1 MSPTVDKSR
10 SWRWQGSWRS
20 ALGILLLAFASFG
33 ARADSIPRPE
43 GIQPDVNF
51 WIRVY
56 TEVTTNEGFL
66 HDERNLSVIY
76 DTLKFGA
83 GTSPR
88 DRQRQ
93 VDERRDRHIA
103 ALRRIVAAL
112 PSEADRD
119 ALSAEDKRIL
129 ALWGPNPSAILL
141 RDATQRIR
149 FQLGQADRFKEGL
162 IRSSSWETHIAET
175 FANQGLPP
183 ELAVLPHVESSFNAA
198 AYSKVG
204 AAGLWQFM
212 RSTGRRYMR
221 VDDAVD
227 ERLDPYRSTEAA
239 AQLLAY
245 NYRVLGSWPLA
256 LTAYNHGAAG
266 MRRAKESVG
275 TDDFVKINRTYNS
288 RTFGFA
294 SRNFFPSFLAA
305 LTIDENP
312 EKYFGPL
319 QRRPEQKFHELT
331 MPAYV
336 RLATLERTLALDRE
350 QLRALNPAWRPA
362 IYSGTR
368 LVPRGYRLRLPADTA
383 EKWTADLLSSR
394 LPPNELYAG
403 QITPRTHRVRRGES
417 LASIAPKYGLS
428 AQRLAELNNL
438 SANAQLRAGRR
449 LALPEQLPRVIGAP
463 STPAATAVVAALP
476 ASPENATAASA
487 PAEDFYVVRRGDSL
501 QLIAARVRVPE
512 GQLLRMN
519 RLKDPDRLYEGQRL
533 RIAGEPEAVVV
544 VAATADEAETKVA
557 TIDAARGEA
566 QREGAVVEVVREETT
581 RRIGTGEPTRGR
593 YRSAATVAME
603 AATTPEVASSVV
615 KAAEDAREP
624 VSAAQAEELS
634 PALGPVSASQALADS
649 IDYQVRDD
657 GTIRVEATETLGH
670 YADWLRIPT
679 QRLRVVNNLKARSTV
694 QLGQKLKLDYSKVS
708 RETFEQLR
716 RDYHA
721 KLQGEYFAQH
731 RIAGTEVY
739 IVRRGDSLWT
749 MTQRF
754 SNLPIWLLRQY
765 NPDTDLSDLRAG
777 TQVVMPRV
785 EVLAGS

>member
-1 MSPTVDKSR
+1 MRSTVLP
-10 SWRWQGSWRS
+10 S
-20 ALGILLLAFASFG
+20 ALVARFRPWLLVLACVIAVG
-33 ARADSIPRPE
+33 AQAQAQNKIPRPE
-43 GIQPDVNF
+43 GLQPDVNF

-56 TEVTTNEGFL
+56 TEVTTNEGYL
-66 HDERNLSVIY
+66 HDERNLTVIY
-76 DTLKFGA
+76 DTVKFGA
-83 GTSPR
+83 GQSPR
-88 DRQRQ
+88 DRQRL

-103 ALRRIVAAL
+103 ALRRIIAAL
-112 PSEADRD
+112 PTEAGRE
-119 ALSAEDKRIL
+119 ALSDEDKRVL
-129 ALWGPNPSAILL
+129 ALWGANVSPILL
-141 RDATQRIR
+141 REATQRIR

-162 IRSSSWETHIAET
+162 IRSSSWETHIQET

-245 NYRVLGSWPLA
+245 NYRVLDSWPLA

-312 EKYFGPL
+312 EKYFGVFE
-319 QRRPEQKFHELT
+319 RRPEQKFREVT

-336 RLATLERTLALDRE
+336 RLATLERALQLDRE
-350 QLRALNPAWRPA
+350 QLRPLNPAWRPT
-362 IYSGTR
+362 IFNGTR

-383 EKWTADLLSSR
+383 ERWTPELLTSR
-394 LPPNELYAG
+394 LPANELYAG
-403 QITPRTHRVRRGES
+403 QITPRSHRVRKGDT
-417 LASIAPKYGLS
+417 LAAVAQRYGMT
-428 AQRLAELNNL
+428 AARLAEMNGI
-438 SANAQLRAGRR
+438 SASSSLRAGRR
-449 LALPEQLPRVIGAP
+449 LNLPEQLPRLLTAANAAP
-463 STPAATAVVAALP
+463 PTAASATSP
-476 ASPENATAASA
+476 SPENATAATA

-501 QLIAARVRVPE
+501 QVIAARVRVPE
-512 GQLLRMN
+512 AQLLRMN
-519 RLKDPDRLYEGQRL
+519 ALKDPDRLYEGQRL
-533 RIAGEPEAVVV
+533 RIAGELKAELAAREPES
-544 VAATADEAETKVA
+544 ETKVA
-557 TIDAARGEA
+557 AIDAARGEA
-566 QREGAVVEVVREETT
+566 QREVAAVEVVREETT
-581 RRIGTGEPTRGR
+581 RPIGTGEPTRGR
-593 YRSAATVAME
+593 PRSAAAVAME
-603 AATTPEVASSVV
+603 AATTPEVATSVV
-615 KAAEDAREP
+615 QAAESAREP
-624 VSAAQAEELS
+624 VSASQAEELS
-634 PALGPVSASQALADS
+634 PALGPVSGTQALADS

-657 GTIRVEATETLGH
+657 GSIRVEATETLGH
-670 YADWLRIPT
+670 YADWLQIPT
-679 QRLRVVNNLKARSTV
+679 QRLRTVNKLKARQTV
-694 QLGQKLKLDYSKVS
+694 QLGQKLQLDYSRVS
-708 RETFEQLR
+708 RETFEQQR

-721 KLQGEYFAQH
+721 KLQGEFFVQH

-777 TQVVMPRV
+777 TQVVMPRI
-785 EVLAGS
+785 EVVAGS

>member
-1 MSPTVDKSR
+1 MSPTVR
-10 SWRWQGSWRS
+10 NRLRRAGGA
-20 ALGILLLAFASFG
+20 ALLVVLGLGLGPLAVA
-33 ARADSIPRPE
+33 AESIPRPE
-43 GIQPDVNF
+43 GIQSDVNF

-56 TEVTTNEGFL
+56 TEVNTNEGFL
-66 HDERNLSVIY
+66 HDERNLGVIY

-83 GTSPR
+83 ATSSGE
-88 DRQRQ
+88 RQRL
-93 VDERRDRHIA
+93 VDERRERHIA
-103 ALRRIVAAL
+103 ALRRIAAAL
-112 PSEADRD
+112 PSEGGRD
-119 ALSAEDKRIL
+119 GLSEEDKRVL
-129 ALWGPNPSAILL
+129 ALWGPNVSAIVL

-162 IRSSSWETHIAET
+162 IRSSSWQTHIAET
-175 FANQGLPP
+175 FANQGLPS

-266 MRRAKESVG
+266 MRRARETVG
-275 TDDFVKINRTYNS
+275 TDDYVKINRTYSS

-319 QRRPEQKFHELT
+319 ERRPEQKFREIT

-336 RLATLERTLALDRE
+336 RLTTLERTLGLDRE
-350 QLRALNPAWRPA
+350 QLRVLNPAWRPPV
-362 IYSGTR
+362 YQGTR

-383 EKWTADLLSSR
+383 EKWTAEMLSSR
-394 LPPNELYAG
+394 VPPNELYAG
-403 QITPRTHRVRRGES
+403 QITPRTHRVRKGES
-417 LASIAPKYGLS
+417 LARIAATYGLTAS
-428 AQRLAELNNL
+428 RLAELNGI

-449 LALPEQLPRVIGAP
+449 LQLPEQLPRVIGAP
-463 STPAATAVVAALP
+463 AVAAGPAVVAAASP
-476 ASPENATAASA
+476 SPENATAASA
-487 PAEDFYVVRRGDSL
+487 PADDFYVVRRGDSL

-512 GQLLRMN
+512 GQLLKMN
-519 RLKDPDRLYEGQRL
+519 ALKDPDRLYEGQRL
-533 RIAGEPEAVVV
+533 RIAGEAAPAV
-544 VAATADEAETKVA
+544 VAAAAPEEVETKVA
-557 TIDAARGEA
+557 AIDAARGEA
-566 QREGAVVEVVREETT
+566 QREGAAVEVVREETT
-581 RRIGTGEPTRGR
+581 RPIGTGEPRRGR
-593 YRSAATVAME
+593 PRSAAVEAME
-603 AATTPEVASSVV
+603 AATTPAVASSVV
-615 KAAEDAREP
+615 QAADEAREP
-624 VSAAQAEELS
+624 VSASQAEDLS
-634 PALGPVSASQALADS
+634 PALGPVSVSQGLADS

-657 GTIRVEATETLGH
+657 GSIRIEATETLGQ
-670 YADWLRIPT
+670 YADWLQIPT
-679 QRLRVVNNLKARSTV
+679 QNLRNINKLKARQPV
-694 QLGQKLKLDYSKVS
+694 LLGQKLKLDYSRVS

-721 KLQGEYFAQH
+721 KLQGEFFVQH

>member
-1 MSPTVDKSR
+1 MFFRHACLALLFPLFAAPV
-10 SWRWQGSWRS
+10 S
-20 ALGILLLAFASFG
+20 AAQAHV
-33 ARADSIPRPE
+33 IPRPE
-43 GIQPDVNF
+43 GLQQDVNF

-66 HDERNLSVIY
+66 HDERNLAVVY
-76 DTLKFGA
+76 DSLKFSTG
-83 GTSPR
+83 GSSR
-88 DRQRQ
+88 ERQRL

-103 ALRRIVAAL
+103 ALRRIIAAL
-112 PSEADRD
+112 PTEAGRD
-119 ALSAEDKRIL
+119 ALSDEDKRIL
-129 ALWGPNPSAILL
+129 ALWGPNPSAIILKE
-141 RDATQRIR
+141 ATTRIR

-212 RSTGRRYMR
+212 RSTGKRYMR
-221 VDDAVD
+221 IDDAVD

-275 TDDFVKINRTYNS
+275 TDDFVKINRTYTS

-312 EKYFGPL
+312 EKYFGAL
-319 QRRPEQKFHELT
+319 QRRPEQKFHEIS

-336 RLATLERTLALDRE
+336 RLATLERALGVDRE
-350 QLRALNPAWRPA
+350 QLRLLNPGWRPT
-362 IYSGTR
+362 IFSGTR
-368 LVPRGYRLRLPADTA
+368 LVPKGYRLRLPADTA
-383 EKWTADLLSSR
+383 EKWTAELLMAQ
-394 LPPNELYAG
+394 LPANELYAG
-403 QITPRTHRVRRGES
+403 QVVARSHRIRKGES
-417 LASIAPKYGLS
+417 LAAIAQRYGLT
-428 AQRLAELNNL
+428 AARLADLNGM
-438 SANAQLRAGRR
+438 SVNATLRTGRH
-449 LALPEQLPRVIGAP
+449 LQLPEQLPRVLNAAVTP
-463 STPAATAVVAALP
+463 RPAAAS
-476 ASPENATAASA
+476 ASPENATAATA
-487 PAEDFYVVRRGDSL
+487 PSEDFYVVRRGDSL
-501 QLIAARVRVPE
+501 QVIAARVRVPE
-512 GQLLRMN
+512 AQLLRMN
-519 RLKDPDRLYEGQRL
+519 SLKDPDRLYEGQRL
-533 RIAGEPEAVVV
+533 RIAGELQAEIAARQPESEIK
-544 VAATADEAETKVA
+544 VAAM
-557 TIDAARGEA
+557 DAARGEA
-566 QREGAVVEVVREETT
+566 QREVAVVEMVREETT
-581 RRIGTGEPTRGR
+581 RPIGTGEPTRGR
-593 YRSAATVAME
+593 PRSAATVAME
-603 AATTPEVASSVV
+603 ASTTPDVASSVV
-615 KAAEDAREP
+615 KAAESAREP
-624 VSAAQAEELS
+624 VSASQAEELS
-634 PALGPVSASQALADS
+634 PALGPVTVGQGLADS
-649 IDYQVRDD
+649 IDYQVRED
-657 GTIRVEATETLGH
+657 GSIRIEATETLGQ
-670 YADWLRIPT
+670 YADWLKLPT
-679 QRLRVVNNLKARSTV
+679 QKLRTLNKLKARQPV
-694 QLGQKLKLDYSKVS
+694 LLGQKLQLDYSRVS

-721 KLQGEYFAQH
+721 RLQGEFFVQH

-749 MTQRF
+749 MTQKF

-765 NPDTDLSDLRAG
+765 NPDTDLSDLRPG

-785 EVLAGS
+785 EVMAGS

>member
-1 MSPTVDKSR
+1 
-10 SWRWQGSWRS
+10 
-20 ALGILLLAFASFG
+20 
-33 ARADSIPRPE
+33 
-43 GIQPDVNF
+43 
-51 WIRVY
+51 
-56 TEVTTNEGFL
+56 
-66 HDERNLSVIY
+66 
-76 DTLKFGA
+76 
-83 GTSPR
+83 
-88 DRQRQ
+88 
-93 VDERRDRHIA
+93 
-103 ALRRIVAAL
+103 
-112 PSEADRD
+112 
-119 ALSAEDKRIL
+119 
-129 ALWGPNPSAILL
+129 
-141 RDATQRIR
+141 
-149 FQLGQADRFKEGL
+149 
-162 IRSSSWETHIAET
+162 
-175 FANQGLPP
+175 
-183 ELAVLPHVESSFNAA
+183 
-198 AYSKVG
+198 
-204 AAGLWQFM
+204 
-212 RSTGRRYMR
+212 
-221 VDDAVD
+221 
-227 ERLDPYRSTEAA
+227 
-239 AQLLAY
+239 
-245 NYRVLGSWPLA
+245 
-256 LTAYNHGAAG
+256 
-266 MRRAKESVG
+266 
-275 TDDFVKINRTYNS
+275 
-288 RTFGFA
+288 
-294 SRNFFPSFLAA
+294 
-305 LTIDENP
+305 
-312 EKYFGPL
+312 
-319 QRRPEQKFHELT
+319 
-331 MPAYV
+331 
-336 RLATLERTLALDRE
+336 
-350 QLRALNPAWRPA
+350 
-362 IYSGTR
+362 
-368 LVPRGYRLRLPADTA
+368 VPRGYRLRLPADTA
-383 EKWTADLLSSR
+383 EQWTADLLGSK

-403 QITPRTHRVRRGES
+403 QITPRTHRVRKGES

-428 AQRLAELNNL
+428 AQRLAEMNNL

-463 STPAATAVVAALP
+463 GIPATTTVVAAVS
-476 ASPENATAASA
+476 ASPGNATAANA
-487 PAEDFYVVRRGDSL
+487 PSNDFYVVRRGDSL
-501 QLIAARVRVPE
+501 QLIAARVRVAE

-533 RIAGEPEAVVV
+533 RIAGEPETV
-544 VAATADEAETKVA
+544 VAATVEEAETKVA

-581 RRIGTGEPTRGR
+581 RPIGTGEPTRGR

-649 IDYQVRDD
+649 SDYQVRDD

>member
-1 MSPTVDKSR
+1 MSPTVAR
-10 SWRWQGSWRS
+10 FRRL
-20 ALGILLLAFASFG
+20 ARLALLLPVFSILAIPANG
-33 ARADSIPRPE
+33 APSAIPRPE
-43 GIQPDVNF
+43 GIQQDVNF

-66 HDERNLSVIY
+66 HDERNLAVVY
-76 DTLKFGA
+76 DRLQFSA
-83 GTSPR
+83 GSSPR
-88 DRQRQ
+88 DRQRL
-93 VDERRDRHIA
+93 VDDRRDQHIA

-112 PSEADRD
+112 PTEAGRES
-119 ALSAEDKRIL
+119 LSADDKKML
-129 ALWGPNPSAILL
+129 ALWGPNPSVVIL
-141 RDATQRIR
+141 RDAMQRIR

-312 EKYFGPL
+312 EKYFGQL
-319 QRRPEQKFHELT
+319 QRRPEQKFREVT

-336 RLATLERTLALDRE
+336 RLATLERVVGVDRE
-350 QLRALNPAWRPA
+350 QLRMLNPGWRPT
-362 IYSGTR
+362 IFNGTR

-383 EKWTADLLSSR
+383 ETWTADNLKAK
-394 LPPNELYAG
+394 LPANELYAG
-403 QITPRTHRVRRGES
+403 QITPRTHRVRKGET
-417 LASIAPKYGLS
+417 LAAIAKRYGMT
-428 AQRLAELNNL
+428 AARLGEMNGL
-438 SANAQLRAGRR
+438 SANASVRTGRH
-449 LALPEQLPRVIGAP
+449 LNLPEQLPRLLGGGAAA
-463 STPAATAVVAALP
+463 SVAATSVSTT
-476 ASPENATAASA
+476 SPENATAASA

-501 QLIAARVRVPE
+501 QVIAARVRVPE
-512 GQLLRMN
+512 GELLRMN
-519 RLKDPDRLYEGQRL
+519 SLKDPDRLYEGQRL
-533 RIAGEPEAVVV
+533 RIAGELRAEI
-544 VAATADEAETKVA
+544 AARESDSETKVA
-557 TIDAARGEA
+557 AIDAARGEA
-566 QREGAVVEVVREETT
+566 QREVAAVEVVREETT
-581 RRIGTGEPTRGR
+581 RPVGTGEPTRGR
-593 YRSAATVAME
+593 PRSAATVAME
-603 AATTPEVASSVV
+603 AATTPEVATSVV
-615 KAAEDAREP
+615 KAAEVAREP
-624 VSAAQAEELS
+624 VSAAQAEELG
-634 PALGPVSASQALADS
+634 PALGPVTVSQGLADS

-670 YADWLRIPT
+670 YADWLQIPT
-679 QRLRVVNNLKARSTV
+679 QKLRTLNKLKARQPV
-694 QLGQKLKLDYSKVS
+694 QLGQKLQLDYSKVS
-708 RETFEQLR
+708 RESFEQVR

-721 KLQGEYFAQH
+721 KLQGEFFAQH

-739 IVRRGDSLWT
+739 IVRGAIRSG
-749 MTQRF
+749 
-754 SNLPIWLLRQY
+754 P
-765 NPDTDLSDLRAG
+765 
-777 TQVVMPRV
+777 
-785 EVLAGS
+785 

>member
-1 MSPTVDKSR
+1 MSPTPKLHLQCLR
-10 SWRWQGSWRS
+10 QF
-20 ALGILLLAFASFG
+20 ALGLAFMACL
-33 ARADSIPRPE
+33 AAPMDVRAESIPRPE

-66 HDERNLSVIY
+66 HDERNLPVVY

-83 GTSPR
+83 GTSPQS
-88 DRQRQ
+88 RQRM

-103 ALRRIVAAL
+103 ALRRIIAAL
-112 PSEADRD
+112 PTEAGRA
-119 ALSAEDKRIL
+119 ALSDEDKRIL
-129 ALWGPNPSAILL
+129 ALWGANVSPILL

-149 FQLGQADRFKEGL
+149 FQLGQSDRFKEGL

-266 MRRAKESVG
+266 MRRAKETVG

-305 LTIDENP
+305 LTIDEDP
-312 EKYFGPL
+312 EKYFGAL
-319 QRRPEQKFHELT
+319 ERRPEQKFREVT

-336 RLATLERTLALDRE
+336 RLTTLERTVGVDRE
-350 QLRALNPAWRPA
+350 QLRSLNPAWRPT

-368 LVPRGYRLRLPADTA
+368 LVPRGYRLRLPPDTA
-383 EKWTADLLSSR
+383 EKWTADLLTSR

-403 QITPRTHRVRRGES
+403 QITPRTHRVRKGES
-417 LASIAPKYGLS
+417 LASIAPQYGLTAARLGEINGLS
-428 AQRLAELNNL
+428 A
-438 SANAQLRAGRR
+438 SAQLRAGRR
-449 LALPEQLPRVIGAP
+449 LQLPEQLPRVVGGTAAV
-463 STPAATAVVAALP
+463 TVATA
-476 ASPENATAASA
+476 SPSPGNATAASA
-487 PAEDFYVVRRGDSL
+487 PAEDYYVVRRGDSL
-501 QLIAARVRVPE
+501 QVIAARVRVPE
-512 GQLLRMN
+512 AQLLRMN
-519 RLKDPDRLYEGQRL
+519 ALKDPDRLYEGQRL
-533 RIAGEPEAVVV
+533 RIAGEPTPTI
-544 VAATADEAETKVA
+544 VAAAARDEVENKTV

-566 QREGAVVEVVREETT
+566 QREVAVVQAVREETT
-581 RRIGTGEPTRGR
+581 RPIGSGEPKRGR
-593 YRSAATVAME
+593 ARSAAVVAME

-615 KAAEDAREP
+615 QAAEGAREP
-624 VSAAQAEELS
+624 VSASEAEALS
-634 PALGPVSASQALADS
+634 PALGPVSVSQALADS

-657 GTIRVEATETLGH
+657 GSIRVEATETLGQ
-670 YADWLRIPT
+670 YADWLRLPT
-679 QRLRVVNNLKARSTV
+679 QKLRNLNKLKPRQPV
-694 QLGQKLKLDYSKVS
+694 LLGQKLNLDYSRVS

-721 KLQGEYFAQH
+721 KLQGEFFVQH
-731 RIAGTEVY
+731 RITGTEVY

-765 NPDTDLSDLRAG
+765 NPDTDLSDLRPG

-785 EVLAGS
+785 EPAGS

>member
-1 MSPTVDKSR
+1 M
-10 SWRWQGSWRS
+10 
-20 ALGILLLAFASFG
+20 
-33 ARADSIPRPE
+33 
-43 GIQPDVNF
+43 
-51 WIRVY
+51 
-56 TEVTTNEGFL
+56 
-66 HDERNLSVIY
+66 IY
-76 DTLKFGA
+76 DTVKFGA

-93 VDERRDRHIA
+93 VDDRRDRYIA
-103 ALRRIVAAL
+103 SLRRIIAAL
-112 PSEADRD
+112 PSTSDRD
-119 ALSAEDKRIL
+119 ALSADDKRIL

-149 FQLGQADRFKEGL
+149 FQLGQSDRFREGL
-162 IRSSSWETHIAET
+162 IRSSSWSTHIAET

-266 MRRAKESVG
+266 MRRARETVG

-288 RTFGFA
+288 RTFGYA

-312 EKYFGPL
+312 EKYFGQL
-319 QRRPEQKFHELT
+319 DRRPEQKFREVN

-336 RLATLERTLALDRE
+336 RLTTLERTLGLDRE

-362 IYSGTR
+362 IYNGTR

-383 EKWTADLLSSR
+383 EKWTADLLVSR

-403 QITPRTHRVRRGES
+403 QITERSHRVRKGET

-428 AQRLAELNNL
+428 AQRLAEMNRL
-438 SANAQLRAGRR
+438 SVNAPLRSGRR
-449 LALPEQLPRVIGAP
+449 LALPEQLPRVLGAP
-463 STPAATAVVAALP
+463 SAPVPVTVVAAAMP

-519 RLKDPDRLYEGQRL
+519 SLKDPDRLYEGQRL
-533 RIAGEPEAVVV
+533 RIAGEPAAVGV
-544 VAATADEAETKVA
+544 VAATAEEAENKVA

-566 QREGAVVEVVREETT
+566 QREGAVVEVVREEST
-581 RRIGTGEPTRGR
+581 RPIGSGEPTRGR

-603 AATTPEVASSVV
+603 AATTTEVASSVV

-679 QRLRVVNNLKARSTV
+679 QRLRVVNKLKARQTV
-694 QLGQKLKLDYSKVS
+694 QLGQKLQLDYSRVS

-721 KLQGEYFAQH
+721 KLQGEFFAQH
-731 RIAGTEVY
+731 RISGTEVY

-765 NPDTDLSDLRAG
+765 NPDADLSDLRAG

>member
-1 MSPTVDKSR
+1 
-10 SWRWQGSWRS
+10 
-20 ALGILLLAFASFG
+20 
-33 ARADSIPRPE
+33 
-43 GIQPDVNF
+43 VNF
-51 WIRVY
+51 WVRVY
-56 TEVTTNEGFL
+56 TEITTNEGFL
-66 HDERNLSVIY
+66 HDERNLGVVY

-93 VDERRDRHIA
+93 VDERRDRYIA
-103 ALRRIVAAL
+103 ALRRISAAL
-112 PSEADRD
+112 PSESDRQ
-119 ALSAEDKRIL
+119 ALSAEDRRIL

-149 FQLGQADRFKEGL
+149 FQLGQADRFREGL
-162 IRSSSWETHIAET
+162 IRSSSWSTHIAET

-266 MRRAKESVG
+266 MRRARETVG
-275 TDDFVKINRTYNS
+275 TDDFVKINRTYSS

-312 EKYFGPL
+312 EKFFGQL
-319 QRRPEQKFHELT
+319 ERRPEQKFREVA

-336 RLATLERTLALDRE
+336 RLATLERTLGLDRE
-350 QLRALNPAWRPA
+350 QLRVLNPAWRPT
-362 IYSGTR
+362 IFNGTR

-383 EKWTADLLSSR
+383 EKWTAELLASK

-403 QITPRTHRVRRGES
+403 QITPRTHRVHKGET

-428 AQRLAELNNL
+428 AQRLAEMNKL
-438 SANAQLRAGRR
+438 SVHATLRAGRR
-449 LALPEQLPRVIGAP
+449 LTLPEQLPRVIGAP
-463 STPAATAVVAALP
+463 SAPAVSVAAVTE
-476 ASPENATAASA
+476 SPENATAASA
-487 PAEDFYVVRRGDSL
+487 PGDDFYVVRRGDSL

-512 GQLLRMN
+512 AQLLRMN
-519 RLKDPDRLYEGQRL
+519 SLKDPDRLYEGQRL
-533 RIAGEPEAVVV
+533 RIAGEPVPV
-544 VAATADEAETKVA
+544 VAATPEEAETQVA
-557 TIDAARGEA
+557 NIDAARGEA
-566 QREGAVVEVVREETT
+566 QREGAVVEVVRQETT
-581 RRIGTGEPTRGR
+581 RPIGSGEPTRGR

-615 KAAEDAREP
+615 KAAEEAREP

-657 GTIRVEATETLGH
+657 GSIRVEATETLGH

-679 QRLRVVNNLKARSTV
+679 QRLRVVNKLKARSTV
-694 QLGQKLKLDYSKVS
+694 QLGQKLQLDYSKVS

-731 RIAGTEVY
+731 RISGTEVY

-754 SNLPIWLLRQY
+754 ANLPIWLLRQY
-765 NPDTDLSDLRAG
+765 NPDTDLSDLRPG
-777 TQVVMPRV
+777 TQVTMPRV
-785 EVLAGS
+785 EVLTGS

>member
-1 MSPTVDKSR
+1 MSPTAVKSLR
-10 SWRWQGSWRS
+10 H
-20 ALGILLLAFASFG
+20 ACLALLLPLIIVCWPAS
-33 ARADSIPRPE
+33 AAQSIPRPE
-43 GIQPDVNF
+43 GIREDVNF

-66 HDERNLSVIY
+66 HDERNLAVVY
-76 DTLKFGA
+76 DTLKFGP
-83 GTSPR
+83 GGSSR
-88 DRQRQ
+88 DRQRI
-93 VDERRDRHIA
+93 VDERRDRHVA
-103 ALRRIVAAL
+103 ALRRIIAAL
-112 PSEADRD
+112 PTEAGRE
-119 ALSAEDKRIL
+119 ALSDEDKRIL
-129 ALWGPNPSAILL
+129 AMWGPNPSAVLL
-141 RDATQRIR
+141 KEATQRIR

-162 IRSSSWETHIAET
+162 IRSSQWATHIAET
-175 FANQGLPP
+175 FANQGLPS

-204 AAGLWQFM
+204 AAGMWQFM

-312 EKYFGPL
+312 EKYFGQL
-319 QRRPEQKFHELT
+319 QRRPEQRFHEVT

-336 RLATLERTLALDRE
+336 RLATLERVLGVDRE
-350 QLRALNPAWRPA
+350 QLRVLNPGWRPT
-362 IYSGTR
+362 IFNGTR
-368 LVPRGYRLRLPADTA
+368 LVPKGYRLRLPADTA
-383 EKWTADLLSSR
+383 EKWSSDMLLAK
-394 LPPNELYAG
+394 LPGSELYAG
-403 QITPRTHRVRRGES
+403 QVVVRSHRVRRGES
-417 LASIAPKYGLS
+417 LAAIAKRYGLT
-428 AQRLAELNNL
+428 AARLAELNGL
-438 SANAQLRAGRR
+438 SPNASLRAGRR
-449 LALPEQLPRVIGAP
+449 LNLPEQLPRLLNASAAAP
-463 STPAATAVVAALP
+463 APADTVTP
-476 ASPENATAASA
+476 SPENATAATA

-501 QLIAARVRVPE
+501 QVIAARVRVPE
-512 GQLLRMN
+512 AELLRMN
-519 RLKDPDRLYEGQRL
+519 SLKDPDRLYEGQRL
-533 RIAGEPEAVVV
+533 RIAGQLKAEIAAREPES
-544 VAATADEAETKVA
+544 ETKA
-557 TIDAARGEA
+557 AAIDAARGEA

-581 RRIGTGEPTRGR
+581 RPIGSGEPTRGR
-593 YRSAATVAME
+593 PRSAAAVAMQ
-603 AATTPEVASSVV
+603 AATTEDVATSVV
-615 KAAEDAREP
+615 KAAEVAREP

-634 PALGPVSASQALADS
+634 PALGPATVPQGLADS
-649 IDYQVRDD
+649 IDYQVRED
-657 GTIRVEATETLGH
+657 GSIRVEATETLGH
-670 YADWLRIPT
+670 YADWLQLPT
-679 QRLRVVNNLKARSTV
+679 QRLRNVNKLKARQTV
-694 QLGQKLKLDYSKVS
+694 QLGQKLLLDYSKVS
-708 RETFEQLR
+708 RENFEQLR

-721 KLQGEYFAQH
+721 KLQGEFFVQH

-749 MTQRF
+749 MTQKF

-777 TQVVMPRV
+777 TQVVMPKV
-785 EVLAGS
+785 EVLTGS

>member
-1 MSPTVDKSR
+1 MRSTVINSLR
-10 SWRWQGSWRS
+10 YGRLA
-20 ALGILLLAFASFG
+20 ALSVLLMVLATPFARG
-33 ARADSIPRPE
+33 ESIPRPE
-43 GIQPDVNF
+43 GIQPDVDF

-66 HDERNLSVIY
+66 HDERNLAVVY
-76 DTLKFGA
+76 DKIKFGA

-88 DRQRQ
+88 DRQRL
-93 VDERRDRHIA
+93 VDDRRDN
-103 ALRRIVAAL
+103 IVAAL
-112 PSEADRD
+112 KRISAALPSATARD
-119 ALSAEDKRIL
+119 ALSADDKKLL
-129 ALWGPNPSAILL
+129 ALWGPNPSVIILNE
-141 RDATQRIR
+141 AMQRIR
-149 FQLGQADRFKEGL
+149 FQLGQADRFREGL
-162 IRSSSWETHIAET
+162 MRSSTWATHIAET

-266 MRRAKESVG
+266 MRRARETVG
-275 TDDFVKINRTYNS
+275 SDDFVKINRTYTS

-319 QRRPEQKFHELT
+319 NRRPEQKFHEIT

-336 RLATLERTLALDRE
+336 RLATLERALGVDRE
-350 QLRALNPAWRPA
+350 QLRVLNPAWLA
-362 IYSGTR
+362 GIYNGTR

-383 EKWTADLLSSR
+383 EKWTAESLAAK
-394 LPPNELYAG
+394 LPANELYAS
-403 QITPRTHRVRRGES
+403 QVTPRTHRIRKGETMGSIAARYGMTAKS
-417 LASIAPKYGLS
+417 LADINHLAMNAP
-428 AQRLAELNNL
+428 
-438 SANAQLRAGRR
+438 LRSGRR
-449 LALPEQLPRVIGAP
+449 LELPEQLPRVLSASTAATPATPTAAAP
-463 STPAATAVVAALP
+463 PESSRANAVAATAP
-476 ASPENATAASA
+476 DG
-487 PAEDFYVVRRGDSL
+487 DFYVVRRGDSL
-501 QLIAARVRVPE
+501 QLIAARTRVPE
-512 GQLLRMN
+512 AQLLKMN
-519 RLKDPDRLYEGQRL
+519 SLKNPDFLYEGQSL
-533 RIAGEPEAVVV
+533 RIAG
-544 VAATADEAETKVA
+544 VAAVGTEAEAEVKVA
-557 TIDAARGEA
+557 AIDAARGEA
-566 QREGAVVEVVREETT
+566 QREGAAVEVVREETT

-593 YRSAATVAME
+593 PRSAAAAAMA
-603 AATTPEVASSVV
+603 AATTSEVATAVV
-615 KAAEDAREP
+615 QAAENAREP
-624 VSAAQAEELS
+624 VSASQAEALG
-634 PALGPVSASQALADS
+634 PALGPVSVSQGLADS

-657 GTIRVEATETLGH
+657 GSIRVEATETLGQ
-670 YADWLRIPT
+670 YADWLQIPT
-679 QRLRVVNNLKARSTV
+679 QKLRIVNKLKMRQPV
-694 QLGQKLKLDYSKVS
+694 LLGQKLNLDYSRVS
-708 RETFEQLR
+708 RDSFEQLR

-721 KLQGEYFAQH
+721 KLQGEFFVTH

-749 MTQRF
+749 MTQKF
-754 SNLPIWLLRQY
+754 SELPIWLLRQY
-765 NPDTDLSDLRAG
+765 NPDTDLSDLRPG

-785 EVLAGS
+785 EILPGS

>member
-1 MSPTVDKSR
+1 MSPTAINSLR
-10 SWRWQGSWRS
+10 HIGL
-20 ALGILLLAFASFG
+20 ALLLSLLTPFA
-33 ARADSIPRPE
+33 AAAPPQSIPRPE
-43 GIQPDVNF
+43 GIQQDVNF

-56 TEVTTNEGFL
+56 TEVNTNEGFL
-66 HDERNLSVIY
+66 HDERNLAVVY
-76 DTLKFGA
+76 DTLRFSA
-83 GTSPR
+83 GSSSR
-88 DRQRQ
+88 ERQRM

-103 ALRRIVAAL
+103 ALRRIIAAL
-112 PSEADRD
+112 PTEAGRE
-119 ALSAEDKRIL
+119 ALSTEDKKIL
-129 ALWGPNPSAILL
+129 AMWGPNPSAVILKE
-141 RDATQRIR
+141 ATQRVR

-162 IRSSSWETHIAET
+162 IRSSTWETHIAET

-245 NYRVLGSWPLA
+245 NYRVLNSWPLA

-266 MRRAKESVG
+266 MRRAKETVG

-319 QRRPEQKFHELT
+319 QRRPEQKFREVT
-331 MPAYV
+331 MPAFV
-336 RLATLERTLALDRE
+336 RLATLERSLGVDRE
-350 QLRALNPAWRPA
+350 QLRVLNPGWRPT
-362 IYSGTR
+362 IFNGTR
-368 LVPRGYRLRLPADTA
+368 LVPKGYRLRLPADTA
-383 EKWTADLLSSR
+383 EKWTADMLMAKVPS
-394 LPPNELYAG
+394 NELYAG
-403 QITPRTHRVRRGES
+403 QITQRSHRVRRGES
-417 LASIAPKYGLS
+417 LAGIAQRYGLT
-428 AQRLAELNNL
+428 AKRLAELNGISA
-438 SANAQLRAGRR
+438 SANLRVGRH
-449 LALPEQLPRVIGAP
+449 LQLPEQLPRVLNA
-463 STPAATAVVAALP
+463 SAAAAAALP
-476 ASPENATAASA
+476 PAAVPSPENATAATA

-512 GQLLRMN
+512 AQLLRIN
-519 RLKDPDRLYEGQRL
+519 SLKDPDRLYEGQRL
-533 RIAGEPEAVVV
+533 RISGELSAEI
-544 VAATADEAETKVA
+544 AARESETDTKVA
-557 TIDAARGEA
+557 AIDAARGEA
-566 QREGAVVEVVREETT
+566 QREGAAVEVVREETT
-581 RRIGTGEPTRGR
+581 RPVGSGEPTRGR
-593 YRSAATVAME
+593 ARSAAAVAME
-603 AATTPEVASSVV
+603 AATTPEVATSVV
-615 KAAEDAREP
+615 KAAESAREP
-624 VSAAQAEELS
+624 VSASQAEELS
-634 PALGPVSASQALADS
+634 PALGPVAVGQGLADS

-657 GTIRVEATETLGH
+657 GSIRVEATETLGH
-670 YADWLRIPT
+670 YADWLQLPT
-679 QRLRVVNNLKARSTV
+679 QRLRNVNKLKPRQAV
-694 QLGQKLKLDYSKVS
+694 QLGQKLQLDYSKVS
-708 RETFEQLR
+708 RETFEQIR

-721 KLQGEYFAQH
+721 KLQGEFFVQH

-765 NPDTDLSDLRAG
+765 NPDTDLSNLRAG

-785 EVLAGS
+785 EVLSGS

>member
-1 MSPTVDKSR
+1 MSPTVELIR
-10 SWRWQGSWRS
+10 TRWQATTGA
-20 ALGILLLAFASFG
+20 ALLLLLASFG
-33 ARADSIPRPE
+33 VRAESIPRPE
-43 GIQPDVNF
+43 GIRQDVSF
-51 WIRVY
+51 WVRVY
-56 TEVTTNEGFL
+56 TEVTTNEGLL
-66 HDERNLSVIY
+66 HDERNLGVVYES
-76 DTLKFGA
+76 LKFGA

-93 VDERRDRHIA
+93 VDERRDRYIA
-103 ALRRIVAAL
+103 ALRRIIAAL
-112 PSEADRD
+112 PSEADHD

-129 ALWGPNPSAILL
+129 ALWGPNPSAVLL

-149 FQLGQADRFKEGL
+149 FQLGQADRFREGL
-162 IRSSSWETHIAET
+162 IRSSSWSTHIAET

-266 MRRAKESVG
+266 MRRAKETVG
-275 TDDFVKINRTYNS
+275 SDDFVKINRTYNS

-319 QRRPEQKFHELT
+319 ERRPEQKFREVT

-336 RLATLERTLALDRE
+336 RLATLERTLGLDRE
-350 QLRALNPAWRPA
+350 QLRALNPAWRPT
-362 IYSGTR
+362 IYNGTR

-383 EKWTADLLSSR
+383 EQWTAELLTTK
-394 LPPNELYAG
+394 LPANELYAG
-403 QITPRTHRVRRGES
+403 QITPRTHRVRKGES

-428 AQRLAELNNL
+428 VQRLAEMNRM
-438 SANAQLRAGRR
+438 SVNAKLRTGRR

-463 STPAATAVVAALP
+463 STPATTIVVAAVP

-487 PAEDFYVVRRGDSL
+487 PAQDFYVVRRGDSL

-512 GQLLRMN
+512 AQLLRMN
-519 RLKDPDRLYEGQRL
+519 SLKDPDRLYEGQRL
-533 RIAGEPEAVVV
+533 RIAGEAAVAVV
-544 VAATADEAETKVA
+544 ADTAEEAETKVA
-557 TIDAARGEA
+557 SIDAARGEA

-581 RRIGTGEPTRGR
+581 RPIGTGEPTRGR

-603 AATTPEVASSVV
+603 AASTPEVASSVV

-624 VSAAQAEELS
+624 VSASQAEELS

-657 GTIRVEATETLGH
+657 GSIRVEATETLGH

-679 QRLRVVNNLKARSTV
+679 QRLRVVNKLKARSTV
-694 QLGQKLKLDYSKVS
+694 QLGQKLQLDYSKVS

-721 KLQGEYFAQH
+721 KLQGEFFAQH
-731 RIAGTEVY
+731 RISGTEVY
-739 IVRRGDSLWT
+739 IVRKGDSLWT

-777 TQVVMPRV
+777 TQVTMPRV
-785 EVLAGS
+785 EVLVGS

>member
-1 MSPTVDKSR
+1 MLLM
-10 SWRWQGSWRS
+10 
-20 ALGILLLAFASFG
+20 ALLAIFA
-33 ARADSIPRPE
+33 APLVVAADSIPRPE
-43 GIQPDVNF
+43 GIQADVNF

-66 HDERNLSVIY
+66 HDERNLAVVY
-76 DTLKFGA
+76 DKVKFSA
-83 GTSPR
+83 ASSPR
-88 DRQRQ
+88 ERQHQ
-93 VDERRDRHIA
+93 VDEQRDRHIA
-103 ALRRIVAAL
+103 ALRRIIAAL
-112 PSEADRD
+112 PTEAGREG
-119 ALSAEDKRIL
+119 LSAEDKRML
-129 ALWGPNPSAILL
+129 ALWGPNPSVIILKE
-141 RDATQRIR
+141 ATNRIR

-275 TDDFVKINRTYNS
+275 TDDYVRINRTYTS

-319 QRRPEQKFHELT
+319 QRRPEQKFHEIS

-336 RLATLERTLALDRE
+336 RLSTLERALGVDRE
-350 QLRALNPAWRPA
+350 QLRVLNPGWRPT
-362 IYSGTR
+362 IYNGTR

-383 EKWTADLLSSR
+383 EKWTSELLSAK
-394 LPPNELYAG
+394 LPANELYAG
-403 QITPRTHRVRRGES
+403 QITPRSHKVRKGET
-417 LASIAPKYGLS
+417 LAAIAQKYGMSASRLGEMNGLS
-428 AQRLAELNNL
+428 AK
-438 SANAQLRAGRR
+438 STLRAGRR
-449 LALPEQLPRVIGAP
+449 LHLPEQLPRTLSGAAPTP
-463 STPAATAVVAALP
+463 SVVAAEAAPPSP
-476 ASPENATAASA
+476 ANATAASA
-487 PAEDFYVVRRGDSL
+487 PLGEFYVVRRGDSL
-501 QLIAARVRVPE
+501 ELISSRVGVRQSE
-512 GQLLRMN
+512 LLKMN
-519 RLKDPDRLYEGQRL
+519 ALRNPDFLYEGQRL
-533 RIAGEPEAVVV
+533 RIAGEAVAVTQAEADVK
-544 VAATADEAETKVA
+544 VAA
-557 TIDAARGEA
+557 IDAARGEA
-566 QREGAVVEVVREETT
+566 QREGAAVEVVREETT
-581 RRIGTGEPTRGR
+581 RPIGSGEPTRGR
-593 YRSAATVAME
+593 RRSAAAVAME
-603 AATTPEVASSVV
+603 AATTPEVATEVV
-615 KAAEDAREP
+615 QAAEGAREP

-634 PALGPVSASQALADS
+634 PALGPVSVTQGLADS
-649 IDYQVRDD
+649 IDYQVRED
-657 GTIRVEATETLGH
+657 GTIRVEATETLGQ
-670 YADWLRIPT
+670 YADWLQIPT
-679 QRLRVVNNLKARSTV
+679 QKLRTANKLKARQPV
-694 QLGQKLKLDYSKVS
+694 LLGQKLNMDYSRVS
-708 RETFEQLR
+708 REAFEQLR

-721 KLQGEYFAQH
+721 RLQAEFFVQN

-749 MTQRF
+749 MTQKF

-785 EVLAGS
+785 EAVTGS

>member
-1 MSPTVDKSR
+1 MALV
-10 SWRWQGSWRS
+10 SWVLCTLVVPGV
-20 ALGILLLAFASFG
+20 
-33 ARADSIPRPE
+33 RAESIPRPE
-43 GIQPDVNF
+43 GIQQDVNF
-51 WIRVY
+51 WVRVY

-66 HDERNLSVIY
+66 HDERNLSVVY
-76 DTLKFGA
+76 ETLKFSA
-83 GTSPR
+83 GSSPR
-88 DRQRQ
+88 ERQRL
-93 VDERRDRHIA
+93 VDEHRDRHVA

-112 PSEADRD
+112 DSAAERE
-119 ALSAEDKRIL
+119 ALSESDKRIL

-141 RDATQRIR
+141 RDAQERIR

-162 IRSSSWETHIAET
+162 MRSSSYQTHIAET

-183 ELAVLPHVESSFNAA
+183 ELAVLPHVESSFNAN

-312 EKYFGPL
+312 EKYFGQL
-319 QRRPEQKFHELT
+319 DRRPEQKFHEIT

-336 RLATLERTLALDRE
+336 RLTTLERTLGVDRDE
-350 QLRALNPAWRPA
+350 LRALNPGWRPT
-362 IYSGTR
+362 IYNGTR

-383 EKWTADLLSSR
+383 GKWTAELLASK
-394 LPPNELYAG
+394 LPANELYAG
-403 QITPRTHRVRRGES
+403 QITPRTHRVRRGET
-417 LASIAPKYGLS
+417 LASIAPRYGLT
-428 AQRLAELNNL
+428 AQRLAEMNRL
-438 SANAQLRAGRR
+438 SVNASLRAGRR
-449 LALPEQLPRVIGAP
+449 LQLPEQLPRLLGGVAP
-463 STPAATAVVAALP
+463 APPEPAVVAAVS
-476 ASPENATAASA
+476 SPENATAATA
-487 PAEDFYVVRRGDSL
+487 PTEDFYVVRRGDSL

-512 GQLLRMN
+512 SQLLRMN
-519 RLKDPDRLYEGQRL
+519 ALKDPDRLYEGQRL
-533 RIAGEPEAVVV
+533 RIAGEAPPAI
-544 VAATADEAETKVA
+544 VADTGPDEETKVA
-557 TIDAARGEA
+557 SIDAARGEA

-581 RRIGTGEPTRGR
+581 RRIGSGEPTRGR

-603 AATTPEVASSVV
+603 AATTREVANSVV
-615 KAAEDAREP
+615 QAAEDAREP
-624 VSAAQAEELS
+624 VSASQAEELS
-634 PALGPVSASQALADS
+634 PALGPVSVTQALADS

-670 YADWLRIPT
+670 YADWLQIPT
-679 QRLRVVNNLKARSTV
+679 QKLRNLNKLKYRQPV
-694 QLGQKLKLDYSKVS
+694 QLGQKLKLDYSRVS
-708 RETFEQLR
+708 RENFEQVR

-721 KLQGEYFAQH
+721 KLQGEFFAQH
-731 RIAGTEVY
+731 RILGTEVY

-754 SNLPIWLLRQY
+754 NNLPIWLLRQY

-777 TQVVMPRV
+777 TQVLMPRI
-785 EVLAGS
+785 EVLSGS

>member
-1 MSPTVDKSR
+1 MSPTLSKSIR
-10 SWRWQGSWRS
+10 RAGV
-20 ALGILLLAFASFG
+20 ALIGLLAVLGSPVVG
-33 ARADSIPRPE
+33 AEKIPRPA
-43 GIQPDVNF
+43 GIQDDVNF

-56 TEVTTNEGFL
+56 TEVNTNEGFL
-66 HDERNLSVIY
+66 HDERNLAVVY

-83 GTSPR
+83 GGSSR
-88 DRQRQ
+88 ERQRI

-103 ALRRIVAAL
+103 ALRRIIAAL
-112 PSEADRD
+112 PAESTRD
-119 ALSAEDKRIL
+119 ALSAEDKRLL
-129 ALWGPNPSAILL
+129 ALWGPNPSAIILK
-141 RDATQRIR
+141 DATTRIR

-221 VDDAVD
+221 IDDAVD

-239 AQLLAY
+239 AQLLTY

-256 LTAYNHGAAG
+256 LTAYNHGASG

-275 TDDFVKINRTYNS
+275 TDDFVKINRTYTS

-312 EKYFGPL
+312 EKYFGSFE
-319 QRRPEQKFHELT
+319 RRPEQKFREVT

-336 RLATLERTLALDRE
+336 RLATLERTLDVDRE
-350 QLRALNPAWRPA
+350 QLRVLNPAWRPT
-362 IYSGTR
+362 IYNGTR
-368 LVPRGYRLRLPADTA
+368 LVPRGYRLRLPADSK
-383 EKWTADLLSSR
+383 EKWTPDLLAAR
-394 LPPNELYAG
+394 LPANELYAG
-403 QITPRTHRVRRGES
+403 QITARSHRVRKGETMAAIAKRYGMT
-417 LASIAPKYGLS
+417 AS
-428 AQRLAELNNL
+428 RLGEMNGL
-438 SANAQLRAGRR
+438 SANASLRAGRR
-449 LALPEQLPRVIGAP
+449 LELPEQLPRTLSGAAP
-463 STPAATAVVAALP
+463 SATVAAAERAAPSP
-476 ASPENATAASA
+476 ANATAASA
-487 PAEDFYVVRRGDSL
+487 PVGEFYVVRRGDSL
-501 QLIAARVRVPE
+501 EAIASRVSVPQAE
-512 GQLLRMN
+512 LLRMN
-519 RLKDPDRLYEGQRL
+519 SLRNPDFLYEGQRL
-533 RIAGEPEAVVV
+533 RIAGEAVAVSAAEADSK
-544 VAATADEAETKVA
+544 VAA
-557 TIDAARGEA
+557 IDAARGEA
-566 QREGAVVEVVREETT
+566 QREGAAAEVVREEMS
-581 RRIGTGEPTRGR
+581 RPIGSGEPTRGR
-593 YRSAATVAME
+593 PRSAAAMAM
-603 AATTPEVASSVV
+603 AAAATPEVASAVV
-615 KAAEDAREP
+615 QAAETAREP
-624 VSAAQAEELS
+624 VSASQAEELS
-634 PALGPVSASQALADS
+634 PALGPVSVSQGLADS

-657 GTIRVEATETLGH
+657 GSIRVEATETLGQ
-670 YADWLRIPT
+670 YADWLQIPT
-679 QRLRVVNNLKARSTV
+679 QKLRNVNKLKPRQAV
-694 QLGQKLKLDYSKVS
+694 LLGQKLNLDYSRVS
-708 RETFEQLR
+708 REAFEQLR

-721 KLQGEYFAQH
+721 KLQGEFFVQN

-749 MTQRF
+749 MTQKF

-765 NPDTDLSDLRAG
+765 NPDTDLSDLRPG

>member
-1 MSPTVDKSR
+1 MSPTVKNFLV
-10 SWRWQGSWRS
+10 GAGIV
-20 ALGILLLAFASFG
+20 ALNVAWASG
-33 ARADSIPRPE
+33 MATATARAESIPRPE
-43 GIQPDVNF
+43 GIQSDVNF

-56 TEVTTNEGFL
+56 TQVTTNEGLL
-66 HDERNLSVIY
+66 HDERNLDVVY
-76 DTLKFGA
+76 DMLKFGA
-83 GTSPR
+83 GASSR
-88 DRQRQ
+88 ERQRI
-93 VDERRDRHIA
+93 VDDRRELHVA
-103 ALRRIVAAL
+103 TLRRIAAAL
-112 PSEADRD
+112 PTEAARE
-119 ALSAEDKRIL
+119 ALSKEDKQVL
-129 ALWGPNPSAILL
+129 AMWGPNVSVSVL

-149 FQLGQADRFKEGL
+149 FQLGQSDRFKEGL

-221 VDDAVD
+221 IDDAVD

-266 MRRAKESVG
+266 MRRAKETVG
-275 TDDFVKINRTYNS
+275 TDDFVEINRTYTS

-312 EKYFGPL
+312 EQYFGQL
-319 QRRPEQKFHELT
+319 DRRPEVKFRELP

-336 RLATLERTLALDRE
+336 RLTTLERTLGVDRE
-350 QLRALNPAWRPA
+350 QLRVLNPAWRPT
-362 IYSGTR
+362 IYQGTR
-368 LVPRGYRLRLPADTA
+368 LVPRGYHLRLPADTA
-383 EKWTADLLSSR
+383 ERWTSDLLATR
-394 LPPNELYAG
+394 LPANELYAG
-403 QITPRTHRVRRGES
+403 QITPRTHKVRRGES
-417 LASIAPKYGLS
+417 LGNIAERYGMTT
-428 AQRLAELNNL
+428 ARLAEMNGI
-438 SANAQLRAGRR
+438 SPNAQLRTGRR
-449 LALPEQLPRVIGAP
+449 LQLPEQLPRVLGAP
-463 STPAATAVVAALP
+463 AAAIVAASTPAP
-476 ASPENATAASA
+476 SPQNATAASA

-501 QLIAARVRVPE
+501 QVIAARVRVSE
-512 GQLLRMN
+512 AKLLTMN
-519 RLKDPDRLYEGQRL
+519 SLKDPDRLYEGQRL
-533 RIAGEPEAVVV
+533 RIAGEAPAVVIA
-544 VAATADEAETKVA
+544 AATSEEVETKVA
-557 TIDAARGEA
+557 VIDAARGEA
-566 QREGAVVEVVREETT
+566 QREGAAVEVVREETT
-581 RRIGTGEPTRGR
+581 RPIGSGEPKRGR
-593 YRSAATVAME
+593 VRSAAVVAME
-603 AATTPEVASSVV
+603 AATTPDVANSVV
-615 KAAEDAREP
+615 QAAEGAREP
-624 VSAAQAEELS
+624 VSASQAEDLS
-634 PALGPVSASQALADS
+634 PALGPVSVSQGLADS

-657 GTIRVEATETLGH
+657 GSIRVEATETLGQ
-670 YADWLRIPT
+670 YADWLQIPT
-679 QRLRVVNNLKARSTV
+679 QKLRNLNRLKARQPV
-694 QLGQKLKLDYSKVS
+694 LLGQKLKLDYARVS
-708 RETFEQLR
+708 RESFEQLR

-721 KLQGEYFAQH
+721 KLQGEFFVQH

-785 EVLAGS
+785 VLAGS

>member
-1 MSPTVDKSR
+1 MRPTAAKSFL
-10 SWRWQGSWRS
+10 Q
-20 ALGILLLAFASFG
+20 ACLALLLPLL
-33 ARADSIPRPE
+33 ADLAAAAQVQAIPRPE
-43 GIQPDVNF
+43 GIQQDVNF

-66 HDERNLSVIY
+66 HDERNLAVVY
-76 DTLKFGA
+76 DTLKFSTG
-83 GTSPR
+83 GSSR
-88 DRQRQ
+88 ERQRL
-93 VDERRDRHIA
+93 VDDRRDRHVA
-103 ALRRIVAAL
+103 ALRRIIAAL
-112 PSEADRD
+112 PTEAGRA
-119 ALSAEDKRIL
+119 ALADEDKRIL
-129 ALWGPNPSAILL
+129 ALWGPNPSPVILKE
-141 RDATQRIR
+141 AAGRIR

-175 FANQGLPP
+175 FANQGLPS

-212 RSTGRRYMR
+212 RSTGKRYMR
-221 VDDAVD
+221 IDDAVD

-275 TDDFVKINRTYNS
+275 TDDFVKINRTYTS

-319 QRRPEQKFHELT
+319 QRRPEQKFHEIT

-336 RLATLERTLALDRE
+336 RLATLERALGVDRE
-350 QLRALNPAWRPA
+350 QLRVLNPGWRPT
-362 IYSGTR
+362 IYNGTR
-368 LVPRGYRLRLPADTA
+368 LVPKGYRLRLPANAA
-383 EKWTADLLSSR
+383 ETWTADLLRSK
-394 LPPNELYAG
+394 LPANELYAG
-403 QITPRTHRVRRGES
+403 QVTPRTHRVRKGES
-417 LASIAPKYGLS
+417 LATIAQRYGMT
-428 AQRLAELNNL
+428 AARLAEINDM
-438 SANAQLRAGRR
+438 STKATLRAGRH
-449 LALPEQLPRVIGAP
+449 LQLPEQLPRVLSAAASP
-463 STPAATAVVAALP
+463 PTPTPTAVV
-476 ASPENATAASA
+476 SPENATAATA
-487 PAEDFYVVRRGDSL
+487 PGDDFYVVRRGDSL
-501 QLIAARVRVPE
+501 TVIAARVRVPE
-512 GQLLRMN
+512 ARLLSMN
-519 RLKDPDRLYEGQRL
+519 SLKDPDRLYEGQRL
-533 RIAGEPEAVVV
+533 RIGGQLQAEIEARQPES
-544 VAATADEAETKVA
+544 ETKVA
-557 TIDAARGEA
+557 AIDAARGEA
-566 QREGAVVEVVREETT
+566 QREVAVVEVVREETT
-581 RRIGTGEPTRGR
+581 RPIGTGEPTRGR
-593 YRSAATVAME
+593 PRSAATVAME

-615 KAAEDAREP
+615 KAAESAREP
-624 VSAAQAEELS
+624 VSASQAEELS
-634 PALGPVSASQALADS
+634 PALGPVTVGQALADS

-657 GTIRVEATETLGH
+657 GSIRVEATETLGQ
-670 YADWLRIPT
+670 YADWLQIPT
-679 QRLRVVNNLKARSTV
+679 QRLRTVNKLKARQPV
-694 QLGQKLKLDYSKVS
+694 LLGQKLQLDYSRVS
-708 RETFEQLR
+708 REAFEQLR

-721 KLQGEYFAQH
+721 KLQGEFFVQH

-777 TQVVMPRV
+777 TQVVMPKV
-785 EVLAGS
+785 EILTGS

>member
-1 MSPTVDKSR
+1 MRSTVVPSPLAAR
-10 SWRWQGSWRS
+10 FARW
-20 ALGILLLAFASFG
+20 LILACAVSMG
-33 ARADSIPRPE
+33 AHAQTTIPRPE

-51 WIRVY
+51 WVRVY

-76 DTLKFGA
+76 DTVKFGA
-83 GTSPR
+83 GQSSR
-88 DRQRQ
+88 DRQRL
-93 VDERRDRHIA
+93 VDDRRDRHIA
-103 ALRRIVAAL
+103 ALRRIIAAL
-112 PSEADRD
+112 PTEAARD
-119 ALSAEDKRIL
+119 ALSAEDKRLL
-129 ALWGPNPSAILL
+129 ALWGQNASPILL
-141 RDATQRIR
+141 REATQRIR

-162 IRSSSWETHIAET
+162 IRSSSWETHIQET
-175 FANQGLPP
+175 FANQGLPQ

-312 EKYFGPL
+312 EKYFGAFE
-319 QRRPEQKFHELT
+319 RRPEQKFREVT

-336 RLATLERTLALDRE
+336 RLATLERALGIDRE
-350 QLRALNPAWRPA
+350 QLRPLNPAWRPT
-362 IYSGTR
+362 IFNGTR
-368 LVPRGYRLRLPADTA
+368 LVPRGYRLRLPADTS
-383 EKWTADLLSSR
+383 EKWTPELLTSR
-394 LPPNELYAG
+394 LPANELYAG
-403 QITPRTHRVRRGES
+403 QVTPRTHRVRRGES
-417 LASIAPKYGLS
+417 LAAIAQRYGMT
-428 AQRLAELNNL
+428 AARLAELNGV
-438 SANAQLRAGRR
+438 SASAQLRAGRR
-449 LALPEQLPRVIGAP
+449 LNLPEQLPRLLTAANAAP
-463 STPAATAVVAALP
+463 PTPASVTSP
-476 ASPENATAASA
+476 SPENATAATSSG
-487 PAEDFYVVRRGDSL
+487 EDFDVVRRGDSL

-512 GQLLRMN
+512 AQLLRMN
-519 RLKDPDRLYEGQRL
+519 SLKDPDRLYEGQRL
-533 RIAGEPEAVVV
+533 RIAGELKAEMAAREPES
-544 VAATADEAETKVA
+544 ETKVA
-557 TIDAARGEA
+557 AIDAARGEA
-566 QREGAVVEVVREETT
+566 QREVAAVEVVREETT
-581 RRIGTGEPTRGR
+581 RPIGSGEPTRGR
-593 YRSAATVAME
+593 PRSAAAAAME
-603 AATTPEVASSVV
+603 AATTPEVATSVV
-615 KAAEDAREP
+615 QAAESAREP
-624 VSAAQAEELS
+624 VSASQAEELS
-634 PALGPVSASQALADS
+634 PSLGPVSVTQGLADS

-670 YADWLRIPT
+670 YADWLKLPT
-679 QRLRVVNNLKARSTV
+679 QKLRNVNKLKPRQPV
-694 QLGQKLKLDYSKVS
+694 QLGQKLALDYSRVS

-721 KLQGEYFAQH
+721 KLQGEFFLQH

-765 NPDTDLSDLRAG
+765 NPAPDLSHLRAG
-777 TQVVMPRV
+777 TQVVMPRI
-785 EVLAGS
+785 EVVAGT

>member
-1 MSPTVDKSR
+1 MSPTVEKLR
-10 SWRWQGSWRS
+10 RLGPTAMLKGVLLNAVLFA
-20 ALGILLLAFASFG
+20 ALAPA
-33 ARADSIPRPE
+33 AVCANSIPRPE
-43 GIQPDVNF
+43 GIQQDVNF
-51 WIRVY
+51 WVRVY
-56 TEVTTNEGFL
+56 TEVTTNEGYL
-66 HDERNLSVIY
+66 HDERNLAVIY

-83 GTSPR
+83 GMSSR
-88 DRQRQ
+88 DRQRV
-93 VDERRDRHIA
+93 VDDRRDRHIA
-103 ALRRIVAAL
+103 ALRRIIAAL
-112 PSEADRD
+112 PSESGRE
-119 ALSAEDKRIL
+119 ALSEEDKRLL
-129 ALWGPNPSAILL
+129 ALWGPSPSTVLL

-162 IRSSSWETHIAET
+162 IRSSSWEAHIAET

-221 VDDAVD
+221 IDDAVD

-245 NYRVLGSWPLA
+245 NYRVLDSWPLA

-266 MRRAKESVG
+266 MRRAKETVG

-312 EKYFGPL
+312 EKYFGQL
-319 QRRPEQKFHELT
+319 ERRPEQKFREVA

-336 RLATLERTLALDRE
+336 RLTTLERTLGLDRE
-350 QLRALNPAWRPA
+350 QLRALNPAWRPT

-383 EKWTADLLSSR
+383 EKWTAELLTSK
-394 LPPNELYAG
+394 LPSNELYAG
-403 QITPRTHRVRRGES
+403 QVTPRTHRVRKGES

-428 AQRLAELNNL
+428 AQRLAEMNGL
-438 SANAQLRAGRR
+438 SSSAQLRAGRR
-449 LALPEQLPRVIGAP
+449 LQLPEQLPRVIGAP
-463 STPAATAVVAALP
+463 ASSATVVAEVP
-476 ASPENATAASA
+476 ASPQNATAASA
-487 PAEDFYVVRRGDSL
+487 PGEDFYVVRRGDSL

-512 GQLLRMN
+512 WQLLRMN

-533 RIAGEPEAVVV
+533 RIAGEPEPVV
-544 VAATADEAETKVA
+544 VASASVEEAETKVA

-566 QREGAVVEVVREETT
+566 QREGAAVEVVREETM
-581 RRIGTGEPTRGR
+581 RPIGSGEPRRGR
-593 YRSAATVAME
+593 VRSAAVVAME
-603 AATTPEVASSVV
+603 AATTPDVASSVV
-615 KAAEDAREP
+615 RAAETAREP
-624 VSAAQAEELS
+624 VSASQAEELS
-634 PALGPVSASQALADS
+634 PALGPVSVSQGLADS

-657 GTIRVEATETLGH
+657 GSIRVEATETLGQ
-670 YADWLRIPT
+670 YADWLQLPT
-679 QRLRVVNNLKARSTV
+679 QSLRNLNKLKARQPV
-694 QLGQKLKLDYSKVS
+694 LLGQKLKLDYSRVS

-721 KLQGEYFAQH
+721 KLQGEFFVQH

-765 NPDTDLSDLRAG
+765 NPDTDLSDLRPG
-777 TQVVMPRV
+777 TQVTMPRV
-785 EVLAGS
+785 ELAGS

>member
-1 MSPTVDKSR
+1 MRSTVSLSPLFSR
-10 SWRWQGSWRS
+10 FRAVW
-20 ALGILLLAFASFG
+20 ALFFAMALAVCAQ
-33 ARADSIPRPE
+33 AEVQKIPRPE

-66 HDERNLSVIY
+66 HDERNLAVVY
-76 DTLKFGA
+76 DTVKFGA
-83 GTSPR
+83 RQSSR
-88 DRQRQ
+88 DRQRL

-103 ALRRIVAAL
+103 ALRRIIAAL
-112 PSEADRD
+112 PTEAARD
-119 ALSAEDKRIL
+119 ALSADDKRLL
-129 ALWGPNPSAILL
+129 ALWGPNASAILL
-141 RDATQRIR
+141 REATQRIR

-162 IRSSSWETHIAET
+162 IRSSSWQTHIQET

-245 NYRVLGSWPLA
+245 NYRVLDSWPLA

-312 EKYFGPL
+312 DKYFGAFE
-319 QRRPEQKFHELT
+319 RRPEQKFREVT

-336 RLATLERTLALDRE
+336 RLATLERALGLDRE
-350 QLRALNPAWRPA
+350 QLRPLNPAWRPT

-383 EKWTADLLSSR
+383 EKWTPELLTSR
-394 LPPNELYAG
+394 LPANELYAG
-403 QITPRTHRVRRGES
+403 QVSPRTHRVRKGES
-417 LASIAPKYGLS
+417 MAAIAQRYGMTAARLAEMNGLS
-428 AQRLAELNNL
+428 A
-438 SANAQLRAGRR
+438 SAQLRAGRR
-449 LALPEQLPRVIGAP
+449 LQLPEQLPRLLTAANAAP
-463 STPAATAVVAALP
+463 PTAASAAAP
-476 ASPENATAASA
+476 SPENATAATA
-487 PAEDFYVVRRGDSL
+487 PAEDYYVVRRGDSL
-501 QLIAARVRVPE
+501 QVIAARVRVPE
-512 GQLLRMN
+512 AQLLRMN
-519 RLKDPDRLYEGQRL
+519 ALKDPDRLYEGQRL
-533 RIAGEPEAVVV
+533 RIAGELRAEIAAREPES
-544 VAATADEAETKVA
+544 ETKVA
-557 TIDAARGEA
+557 AIDAARGEA
-566 QREGAVVEVVREETT
+566 QREGAAVQVVREETT
-581 RRIGTGEPTRGR
+581 RPIGSGEPTRGR
-593 YRSAATVAME
+593 ARSAAAVAME
-603 AATTPEVASSVV
+603 AATTPEVATSVV
-615 KAAEDAREP
+615 QAAESAREP
-624 VSAAQAEELS
+624 VSASQAEELG
-634 PALGPVSASQALADS
+634 PALGPVTVSQGLADS

-657 GTIRVEATETLGH
+657 GSIRVEATETLGQ
-670 YADWLRIPT
+670 YADWLQLPT
-679 QRLRVVNNLKARSTV
+679 QKLRNVNKLRPRQPV
-694 QLGQKLKLDYSKVS
+694 LLGQKLNLDYSRVS
-708 RETFEQLR
+708 RENFEQLR

-721 KLQGEYFAQH
+721 KLQGEFFLQH

-785 EVLAGS
+785 EVVSGS